1 MRNTIYTLLLMVCWQ
16 VAFVNSALAG
26 WDEQAVLARR
36 TSADGF
42 ILEKYAYLAQ
52 STYTSGLFFDY
63 NNDGQLDLLILG
75 KGGDWNIHG
84 DVRIVALYKNLG
96 PEQDFRFERVMDTG
110 LLEYADEGYYNPVS
124 AGDYNHDGYT
134 DLLVMTYHDGRHVD
148 LYLNDHGTGHFV
160 RQEDTDFEGATNGSV
175 MFGDLDNDGWLDV
188 EYSGYSNATATALKL
203 YRNQG
208 DGTFSDI
215 SQASVTGA
223 FQGASAL
230 ADINGDGRLDILS
243 TGNGDNWVCL
253 ASLYLATA
261 DGYAYVGEGQS
272 GLLGASRGT
281 PLVADLNADGRMDIV
296 LNGEPGNGSGFRTR
310 VYYQKENGTF
320 ALDTDYPLLP
330 VNADGGINMGD
341 ADGDGNMDFIIGGW
355 VGTYEVAP
363 GATYNSPLRVYENHP
378 EVAGI
383 PGNTFPEPPTEVS
396 AVVVGDSLTV
406 TWTEGSDQES
416 AVEALRYN
424 LFVRNDNSGELY
436 TLLPADTHSGRL
448 YVGTDLQTSLSS
460 AIHSYTIKRFG
471 TGDYTVGVQTLDQ
484 AYAPSRFAVTTTQ
497 GTGVDG
503 ANLPSASCYYNM
515 NGQAVVA
522 PQRGVY
528 IKQTGTVVRKVILK

>member
-208 DGTFSDI
+208 DDTFSDI

-230 ADINGDGRLDILS
+230 
-243 TGNGDNWVCL
+243 
-253 ASLYLATA
+253 
-261 DGYAYVGEGQS
+261 
-272 GLLGASRGT
+272 
-281 PLVADLNADGRMDIV
+281 ADLNADGRMDIV

-503 ANLPSASCYYNM
+503 ANLPSSSCYYNM

-528 IKQTGTVVRKVILK
+528 IKQTGTVVRKVILKL